1 MADHGHPSNQAHTS
15 APASRK
21 PYLVIFGLLFVLTI
35 LEVGVAHPS
44 LGVPKTPLVLAL
56 IGLALTK
63 AGMVALYFM
72 HLKHEMKVLRWS
84 VMLPFAFPLIY
95 AIVLIAEAMWR
106 LLDT

>member
-1 MADHGHPSNQAHTS
+1 MADHEHSSNQAHTS

-21 PYLVIFGLLFVLTI
+21 PYLVIFGLLFLLTV

-44 LGVPKTPLVLAL
+44 LGVPKTALVLAL
-56 IGLALTK
+56 IGLALVK

-72 HLKHEMKVLRWS
+72 HLKNEMKVLRWS
-84 VMLPFAFPLIY
+84 VLLPFAFPMLY
-95 AIVLIAEAMWR
+95 AIILIAEAAWR